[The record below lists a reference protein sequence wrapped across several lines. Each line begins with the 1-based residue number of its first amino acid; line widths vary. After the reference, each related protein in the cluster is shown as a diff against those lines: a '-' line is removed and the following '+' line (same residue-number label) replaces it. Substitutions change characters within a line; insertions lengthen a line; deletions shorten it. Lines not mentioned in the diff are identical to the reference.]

1 MYRIWKG
8 TNCYEEVHEQKWL
21 LIAAAIIIVAV
32 FSAVSILSGGI
43 PVETA
48 AAEKGEVVRII
59 SESGTVESESSI
71 VITAKTSNEINSIM
85 VSEGDRIKA
94 GDLLVSGGGSSAELD
109 IKSLQSELAGLRTQY
124 NLAKDLADNN
134 KKLYEQGALSFAEY
148 NQSEAAAKQ
157 LEAQINSLKYS
168 IDSYEESTGAAGI
181 TVPIDGVITG
191 VFIKE
196 GETVVAGSPLFEISN
211 LDDTYVKVNLIAEDA
226 DYVRKGD
233 QVMIYNNDAGFSD
246 ENCKVRKVHLKAH
259 EVMSELGINQKRV
272 TVEVDFGGEAGLR
285 LGSDVDVE
293 IIVEKKENIIRI
305 SNTALFEIDQNDY
318 VFVAEGGKAVLRRVE
333 TGVEGEDYTEIVS
346 GLSDGE
352 EVILSPGDDIED
364 GARIKKEEGKQ

>member
-1 MYRIWKG
+1 MNK
-8 TNCYEEVHEQKWL
+8 KWL

-59 SESGTVESESSI
+59 SESGTVESETSI
-71 VITAKTSNEINSIM
+71 VITAKTSNEINGIM
-85 VSEGDRIKA
+85 VSEGDRIKS
-94 GDLLVSGGGSSAELD
+94 GDLLMRGGGSSAELD